1 MLMEAIGM
9 GAGRLSL
16 SLNLELPNWC
26 QLLTSQDFS
35 AVSLMCCSVFLFKVA
50 PRIYEIQVI
59 AE

>member
-1 MLMEAIGM
+1 M